1 MARTISYGSSG
12 DDVRALQEALNK
24 NGYSLSVDGQF
35 GSKTQAAVMDYQRK
49 NGLSVDGI
57 AGAQTWGAL
66 NGSSGNSAST
76 SSQNGFKY
84 TVERPEYSKS
94 QDVISAENELK
105 QWENNKP
112 SDYNSKYSDK
122 IDEILNSIINR
133 EEFDYKL
140 SGDPMYE
147 QYKELYINNGKKA
160 MMDTIGKST
169 ALTGGYANSY
179 AQTVGNEVYNDYLLQ
194 LDEIALDLRDRAYE
208 EYKDET
214 DKLMDDVSLLR
225 SLDGDDYEKY
235 LNELERYYNDGD
247 YLLQKLA
254 NMSDREFEMF
264 AQELEN
270 WENDRS
276 LAFDNYIDALDRE
289 EFNREM
295 EFKEAEARRDQQN
308 QDRNYA
314 LAVQRAAQSAAKAE
328 EDKKDDED
336 KDEESEGKEYVIYPK
351 TYQEFYDRTG
361 VSNILTKEEFNAS
374 SEYKAEFDYDYLKY
388 LKKMYDKYKE

>member
-214 DKLMDDVSLLR
+214 DKLMNDVSLLR

-361 VSNILTKEEFNAS
+361 VSSILTKEEFNAS